1 MNCEKCRHLLRDSH
15 FDHRTLS
22 FNETCDLTKKKIDM
36 CNKKAPDWCP
46 IKSCF
51 PPEMPDSIA
60 GIPVSDLLF
69 IANALEGHVDILEKI
84 KDGYKFGY
92 SLGYEHGFKEFHSQ
106 LAKSFE
112 RINTEPIRFERAE
125 DFDFTKVK
133 LELAPPTY
141 NLKDAALDMA
151 ARLYGKKLTD
161 VPKVINVV
169 TPSTDG
175 DDKK

>member
-1 MNCEKCRHLLRDSH
+1 MKYERITDKEHRYKKCAGC
-15 FDHRTLS
+15 TY
-22 FNETCDLTKKKIDM
+22 KK
-36 CNKKAPDWCP
+36 CQN
-46 IKSCF
+46 

-69 IANALEGHVDILEKI
+69 IAHALEGHVDILEKI

-106 LAKSFE
+106 LAKALE

-133 LELAPPTY
+133 LELAPPPY